1 MNGTLDTTSYTYD
14 GLNRLTQK
22 EMEASVG
29 IRIYRQ
35 RYAYHTGKSGTNE
48 TTGLVKSEE
57 LYEGFSTSADEKYEY
72 TYDANGNVTEI
83 KNVFDTGKN
92 ISYEYDSLNRL
103 TKETNLAIG
112 SEWRYTYDNG
122 GNITRKEEYNP
133 QREHWCPAETTDTAI
148 LTGKT
153 NSQAGAATE
162 QAPLPTTTN
171 RYNKVQRKDS

>member
-1 MNGTLDTTSYTYD
+1 MKL
-14 GLNRLTQK
+14 
-22 EMEASVG
+22 
-29 IRIYRQ
+29 
-35 RYAYHTGKSGTNE
+35 SGTNE

-57 LYEGFSTSADEKYEY
+57 LHEGFSTSADEKYEY

-92 ISYEYDSLNRL
+92 VSYEYDSLNRL

-133 QREHWCPAETTDTAI
+133 S
-148 LTGKT
+148 TGALV
-153 NSQAGAATE
+153 S
-162 QAPLPTTTN
+162 
-171 RYNKVQRKDS
+171 S